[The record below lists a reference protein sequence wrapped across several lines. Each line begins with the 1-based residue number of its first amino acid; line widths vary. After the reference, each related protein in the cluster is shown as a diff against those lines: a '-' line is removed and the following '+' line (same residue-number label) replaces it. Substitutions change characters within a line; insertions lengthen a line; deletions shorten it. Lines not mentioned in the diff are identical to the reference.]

1 MTMTKKEIQ
10 DKLTKEVAARF
21 DIDPKKVTDK
31 LNFIKDVDADS
42 IDFVELVLE
51 LENTYDIEIP
61 DDDAA
66 KLETFGQTVDYIFE
80 HLN

>member
-10 DKLTKEVAARF
+10 DQLTKEVATRF
-21 DIDPKKVTDK
+21 NVDIKKVTDK
-31 LNFIKDVDADS
+31 LDFTKDIDADS

-51 LENTYDIEIP
+51 LESEYNIEIP

-66 KLETFGQTVDYIFE
+66 KLVTFGQTVDYIYK
-80 HLN
+80 NIS